1 MKSTKECNPHYIN
14 KLIDK
19 YGMRKLVDKILA
31 EKGFDYDNETKEG
44 GAILP
49 ENTTDKQ
56 ASYYVKFLKAMDV
69 DTQRYYH
76 KFHVKLQN
84 KI

>member
-14 KLIDK
+14 KLIEK
-19 YGMRKLVDKILA
+19 YDMRELVNKILA

-49 ENTTDKQ
+49 ADTSNKQ
-56 ASYYVKFLKAMDV
+56 ANRYVKLLSAMDV

-76 KFHVKLQN
+76 KLHVKLQN